1 MVKLLIFDMDGTLV
15 DTDEVLYETWAELFR
30 LYKPK
35 DYVIDREFV
44 RGFSGPPIEQ
54 SIARAFPEKDPK
66 FILKEYRTRTAK
78 YYDDY
83 LKFFPNEKEVLKK
96 LYKEGYILTISTSKN
111 RPMAE
116 KCLKIFGV
124 YDWFSEMITSS
135 EDVPHKPDPTSLNLL
150 VEKFNVKKEEA
161 LMIGDTSFDALAA
174 INANIKSVLLKL
186 CPRVYEKDKMPTYFV
201 ANYQELYE
209 LIKKI

>member
-78 YYDDY
+78 YYDNY
-83 LKFFPNEKEVLKK
+83 LKFFPHEKEVLEK

-116 KCLKIFGV
+116 KCLKLFGV
-124 YDWFSEMITSS
+124 YDLFSEMITSS
-135 EDVPHKPDPTSLNLL
+135 EDVPHKPDPASLNLL
-150 VEKFNVKKEEA
+150 VEKFNVNKEEA

-174 INANIKSVLLKL
+174 INANIRSVLLKL
-186 CPRVYEKDKMPTYFV
+186 CPRVYEKGKMPTYFV
-201 ANYQELYE
+201 SNYQELYE